1 MYSFCWYNLFS
12 WFIGAKTIL
21 ENYYKKSVNLFETQL
36 EKAELGK
43 DLNKSFQLAQDIAE
57 AYNNLGTFCDEQYT
71 HILNYMNSKDF
82 EDKKAILEQI
92 SEDVKMIKDQGMLS
106 TFCLKTRF
114 KRILVLWIRFIILIN
129 HF

>member
-1 MYSFCWYNLFS
+1 
-12 WFIGAKTIL
+12 
-21 ENYYKKSVNLFETQL
+21 
-36 EKAELGK
+36 
-43 DLNKSFQLAQDIAE
+43 LNKSFQLAQDIAE

-106 TFCLKTRF
+106 TFCLKARF
-114 KRILVLWIRFIILIN
+114 KRILVL
-129 HF
+129 

>member
-1 MYSFCWYNLFS
+1 M
-12 WFIGAKTIL
+12 
-21 ENYYKKSVNLFETQL
+21 
-36 EKAELGK
+36 
-43 DLNKSFQLAQDIAE
+43 NKSLQLAQDIAE

-92 SEDVKMIKDQGMLS
+92 SEDVKIIKDQGMLS
-106 TFCLKTRF
+106 TFFFFENKIEKNLFGIMNTNYYSWKFCF
-114 KRILVLWIRFIILIN
+114 KVIFIN

>member
-1 MYSFCWYNLFS
+1 M
-12 WFIGAKTIL
+12 
-21 ENYYKKSVNLFETQL
+21 
-36 EKAELGK
+36 
-43 DLNKSFQLAQDIAE
+43 NKSLQLAQDIAE

-106 TFCLKTRF
+106 TFCLKARF
-114 KRILVLWIRFIILIN
+114 KRILVLWIRFIIRRNFVLK
-129 HF
+129 

>member
-1 MYSFCWYNLFS
+1 MYNFYS

-36 EKAELGK
+36 EKAEHGK
-43 DLNKSFQLAQDIAE
+43 DLNKSLQLAQDIAE

-106 TFCLKTRF
+106 TFCLK
-114 KRILVLWIRFIILIN
+114 IRFN
-129 HF
+129 S